1 MYNVVS
7 VFFPQC
13 FCKMFNSDCAA
24 MISLFVSLYL
34 FSGEI
39 QVFKFKLWKIL
50 SATFLKERSI
60 AQEWQFLKK
69 NKQCG
74 NCWSSHSLFLDCD
87 ICPTYRL
94 MIFGVGTYNASVME
108 SASHVCLGV
117 LSSDW
122 PLALNYQTDCLSS
135 LFARILIS
143 PNSVLTPSGECV
155 GRCEEEVSGMCMC
168 VRHTIVDVSPYV
180 FDAHCQTWVPPVCLW
195 DNNVV

>member
-1 MYNVVS
+1 MLFLFFFPS
-7 VFFPQC
+7 VFVKCSTRIVIQC
-13 FCKMFNSDCAA
+13 SA

-50 SATFLKERSI
+50 SATFSKERSI

-155 GRCEEEVSGMCMC
+155 GDAKRKSAEC
-168 VRHTIVDVSPYV
+168 V
-180 FDAHCQTWVPPVCLW
+180 CVCATQ
-195 DNNVV
+195 